1 MVFQQKERSNNPSIA
16 AMQDLAAEETPE
28 ERAENFKNS
37 VSRFFNFFLLLFSK
51 FVSKKKKKKGNE
63 CLQHGGEKWWNDAI
77 EYYTR
82 AIQCGSRDYPKG
94 ELQ

>member
-37 VSRFFNFFLLLFSK
+37 VSRFFKFFSSSFFK
-51 FVSKKKKKKGNE
+51 ICIKKKGNE